1 MKWYIIQ
8 STLLCFVLV
17 IQTRRQIRT
26 IEVSRIDG
34 YMTRVDNIVV
44 KQGKI
49 RSCYRLELRLPIQAP
64 KEQQS
69 PLTPAFARRQRPQ
82 SFPLTSSA
90 LMRETNQRKPNQP
103 LDRQEVQFITIT
115 VVANDGVSVDLH
127 RLQDTFLNRR
137 ETITRQQY
145 LLVFMRSRRISIITG
160 IWFSAHH

>member
-1 MKWYIIQ
+1 
-8 STLLCFVLV
+8 
-17 IQTRRQIRT
+17 
-26 IEVSRIDG
+26 
-34 YMTRVDNIVV
+34 
-44 KQGKI
+44 
-49 RSCYRLELRLPIQAP
+49 
-64 KEQQS
+64 
-69 PLTPAFARRQRPQ
+69 
-82 SFPLTSSA
+82 
-90 LMRETNQRKPNQP
+90 MRETNQRKPNQP